1 MKRVIIATK
10 KATDK
15 EIAWAVTYGWDEGG
29 SESGPI
35 WKSDT
40 DIVYAKSAEEA
51 CRLWEAEFADQFD
64 IYEGCSA
71 RPATAEDIQQYETRG
86 DEFGEIPFH

>member
-1 MKRVIIATK
+1 MKRVIIASKQDTH
-10 KATDK
+10 T
-15 EIAWAVTYGWDEGG
+15 ETAWVVTYGWDEGG

-40 DIVYAKSAEEA
+40 AIVYARSADEA
-51 CRLWEAEFADQFD
+51 CKIWEAEFADQFD

-86 DEFGEIPFH
+86 NELGEIPFH